1 MAARG
6 SRGRH
11 YNWIPPTSQ
20 KDLFD
25 EDDCHL
31 VFLQRNFVTL
41 QALVS
46 AKRKKN
52 HIPLCLWWTS
62 RCLSLFPSSLLKSS
76 SSIHYLVIFLSHS
89 FSLTHIFYFS
99 LWTLSS
105 LYFHSLSLLIFHAF
119 FFLSLSLGVSLFFLS
134 HYFSSFRSFI
144 HKKLAAPQLILLC
157 VIAILFAQ

>member
-31 VFLQRNFVTL
+31 VFCREILWLCRLWYLRREKKIIFPCAYDGPADVFLSSPHRSSSL
-41 QALVS
+41 QAPFTTLLFS
-46 AKRKKN
+46 F
-52 HIPLCLWWTS
+52 HIL
-62 RCLSLFPSSLLKSS
+62 
-76 SSIHYLVIFLSHS
+76 
-89 FSLTHIFYFS
+89 
-99 LWTLSS
+99 
-105 LYFHSLSLLIFHAF
+105 SLSLTYFTSPYELFLYYISTLFLSSFSTHS

-144 HKKLAAPQLILLC
+144 KN
-157 VIAILFAQ
+157 

>member
-31 VFLQRNFVTL
+31 VFCREILWLCRLWYLRREKKIIFPCAYDGPADVFLSSPHRSSSL
-41 QALVS
+41 QAPFTTLLFS
-46 AKRKKN
+46 F
-52 HIPLCLWWTS
+52 HIL
-62 RCLSLFPSSLLKSS
+62 
-76 SSIHYLVIFLSHS
+76 
-89 FSLTHIFYFS
+89 
-99 LWTLSS
+99 
-105 LYFHSLSLLIFHAF
+105 SLSLTYFTSPYELFLYYISTLFLFSFSTHS

-144 HKKLAAPQLILLC
+144 KN
-157 VIAILFAQ
+157 